1 MDNFNELVAYIKQI
15 DCNANNNRAV
25 CSVERQLSTVGVIE
39 IHVGFEVWSNM
50 LCVIGDVADPYRKH
64 AEYFADNETF
74 IVWDYT

>member
-50 LCVIGDVADPYRKH
+50 LCDRRCS
-64 AEYFADNETF
+64 
-74 IVWDYT
+74 